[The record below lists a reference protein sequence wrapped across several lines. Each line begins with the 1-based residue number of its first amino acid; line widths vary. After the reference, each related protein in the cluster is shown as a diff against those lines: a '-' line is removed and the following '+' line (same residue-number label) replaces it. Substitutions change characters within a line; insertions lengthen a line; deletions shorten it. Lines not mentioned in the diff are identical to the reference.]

1 MRKSTPYHGQ
11 VHMRR
16 DITLGAGLSLLAAFS
31 LLAAGWGCSSDEP
44 GRPPVYL
51 DSGVKLDG
59 IQWPD
64 WGGPPKYDWGSIK
77 LDQGWIPPQDGQ
89 VPGDGT
95 PGDSQSITDG
105 STGCPG
111 PAGVSCAPACQSG
124 ELCTEA
130 SGGRCAKVFTLSGPA
145 SNKPV
150 LLQVALAYV
159 ECWNKG
165 PSVDTLCA
173 TFDTCGM
180 TGTLDE
186 NMVKN
191 WVCNTAQVS
200 DFPNA
205 ATHDKAK
212 EVCGCA
218 IYQQYKPDWKVSSMP
233 ASEKGKVCLSYDV
246 ISWWPDD
253 MDVDLCKSFPPK

>member
-1 MRKSTPYHGQ
+1 MMRLRSWGLA
-11 VHMRR
+11 
-16 DITLGAGLSLLAAFS
+16 ILGAAA
-31 LLAAGWGCSSDEP
+31 LYVVGWGCGSDEP
-44 GRPPVYL
+44 GSQIKL
-51 DSGVKLDG
+51 DGGGVKLDG

-64 WGGPPKYDWGSIK
+64 WGGLPKYDFGGGPK
-77 LDQGWIPPQDGQ
+77 YDQGWIPPSDGQ
-89 VPGDGT
+89 VP
-95 PGDSQSITDG
+95 TDG
-105 STGCPG
+105 PSNTDGPQVSPDGSSSCPG
-111 PAGVSCAPACQSG
+111 PTNATCSPACQSS

-130 SGGRCAKVFTLSGPA
+130 SGGRCAKVYTLTGPA
-145 SNKPV
+145 SNKAA

-173 TFDTCGM
+173 TFNTCGM

-200 DFPNA
+200 DFPSA
-205 ATHDKAK
+205 AVHDAAKAA
-212 EVCGCA
+212 CGCGMTQ
-218 IYQQYKPDWKVSSMP
+218 IYKPDWKVPSL
-233 ASEKGKVCLSYDV
+233 ASGKQGNVCLTYDV

-253 MDVDLCKSFPPK
+253 MDVDLCKNFPPK